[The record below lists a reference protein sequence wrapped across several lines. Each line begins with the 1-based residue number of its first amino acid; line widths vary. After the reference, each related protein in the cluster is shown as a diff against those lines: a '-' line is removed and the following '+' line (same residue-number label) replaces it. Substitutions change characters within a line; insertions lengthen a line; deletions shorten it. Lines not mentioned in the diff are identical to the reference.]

1 MSGRGAIIMAEFPK
15 SKDIVLLI
23 GGNSSLNGKA
33 ATEEFLE
40 HLDLV
45 FSRLSLLSTTFHY
58 FCCCKVTNFSR
69 VSCFSRE
76 VRVFCRKNGSQFPRK
91 LEEHPRALGSQREPR
106 DGPENLGRRRPWRS
120 ISRTVI

>member
-1 MSGRGAIIMAEFPK
+1 MSGRGAIIMAECPK

-23 GGNSSLNGKA
+23 SGNSSLNGKA

-45 FSRLSLLSTTFHY
+45 FLDFHCFPLRFTTFVAV
-58 FCCCKVTNFSR
+58 KSR
-69 VSCFSRE
+69 FSRE
-76 VRVFCRKNGSQFPRK
+76 CRVFLERYVFFCRKKGSQFPRK